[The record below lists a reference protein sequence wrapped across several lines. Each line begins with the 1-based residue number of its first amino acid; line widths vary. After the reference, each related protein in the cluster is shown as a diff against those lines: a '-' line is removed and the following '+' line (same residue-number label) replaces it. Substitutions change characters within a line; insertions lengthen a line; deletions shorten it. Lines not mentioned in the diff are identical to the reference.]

1 MSCHGFLLKK
11 LLIFGN
17 NTFSMIIDN
26 LDDKRANWSAISDNV
41 MGGISEVNF
50 YEVEEG
56 EEKFY
61 RLEGTV
67 STANNGGFI
76 QSVIRFPFNA
86 EEYSGIKIK
95 VKGTNDAYYVWIRT
109 PSSRFPWDRYI
120 ASFTP
125 GDEWSTVEIP
135 FSAFKKSNFYM
146 PKKMN
151 ISKIRT
157 IAFAA
162 YGKDFQAEL
171 DLAQIE
177 LY

>member
-1 MSCHGFLLKK
+1 MRGK
-11 LLIFGN
+11 
-17 NTFSMIIDN
+17 
-26 LDDKRANWSAISDNV
+26 
-41 MGGISEVNF
+41 
-50 YEVEEG
+50 
-56 EEKFY
+56 
-61 RLEGTV
+61 
-67 STANNGGFI
+67 
-76 QSVIRFPFNA
+76 
-86 EEYSGIKIK
+86 
-95 VKGTNDAYYVWIRT
+95 NDADYVWIRT
-109 PSSRFPWDRYI
+109 PSSRLPWDRYI

>member
-1 MSCHGFLLKK
+1 MNKFIITVLFLTSTQ
-11 LLIFGN
+11 G
-17 NTFSMIIDN
+17 FSMIIDN

-76 QSVIRFPFNA
+76 QSIIRFPFNA
-86 EEYSGIKIK
+86 EEYNGIRIK
-95 VKGTNDAYYVWIRT
+95 VRGTNDAYYIWIRT

-120 ASFTP
+120 ASFIP
-125 GDEWSTVEIP
+125 GDKWSIIEIP
-135 FSAFKKSNFYM
+135 FSEFQKSNFYM
-146 PKKMN
+146 RKKMN

>member
-1 MSCHGFLLKK
+1 MKNLYLLV

-95 VKGTNDAYYVWIRT
+95 VRGTNDAYYIWIRT

-125 GDEWSTVEIP
+125 GDEWSTIEIP

-146 PKKMN
+146 PKRMN

>member
-1 MSCHGFLLKK
+1 MKNLYLLV

-76 QSVIRFPFNA
+76 QSVIRYPFNA
-86 EEYSGIKIK
+86 CLLYTSPSPRDRQKS
-95 VKGTNDAYYVWIRT
+95 RM
-109 PSSRFPWDRYI
+109 PSS
-120 ASFTP
+120 A
-125 GDEWSTVEIP
+125 
-135 FSAFKKSNFYM
+135 
-146 PKKMN
+146 
-151 ISKIRT
+151 
-157 IAFAA
+157 
-162 YGKDFQAEL
+162 
-171 DLAQIE
+171 
-177 LY
+177 